1 MYRISQLASR
11 VGLSRSSLLYYE
23 RLGLIQGQR
32 GSNGYR
38 YYSERDVQHVLLIRQ
53 LQAGGLT
60 LSECQQY
67 MHSQLDQTLL
77 QQRLTQLEQEIAA
90 KQQAH
95 QLLSALLGRSS
106 LAYWHHALDQVAP
119 EAHLDWLQ
127 TQGFSRK
134 DAIRLKWLSKDMN
147 THDQYMRD
155 FMQIFSG
162 VSQWGPGSR
171 EDTLAALANVPF
183 SPQQVVDIGCGQ
195 GHSTLLLAQN
205 TQAQIIANDNDEP
218 ALQRLMQTAEQMGL
232 NERIQPHCAD
242 MQQLDLA
249 EAQFDLL
256 WAEGCAYIIGVAQAL
271 RCWAPLLR
279 SQGVLVFSDLIWLTE
294 QPSDE
299 AAVFWQQEYPA
310 MTHLS
315 QRLEDIANS
324 GFKLL
329 HTFTMSK
336 QAWFNYSQPLKQRLH
351 ELESEL
357 GESKAW
363 QDIQTELSIYQRFLG
378 DFGYQM
384 FVLQKP

>member
-11 VGLSRSSLLYYE
+11 VGLSRSALLYYE
-23 RLGLIQGQR
+23 RLGLIQGQC

-38 YYSERDVQHVLLIRQ
+38 YYSERDVQHILLIRQ

-60 LSECQQY
+60 LIECQQY
-67 MHSQLDQTLL
+67 MHSQLDRALL

-95 QLLSALLGRSS
+95 QLLSGLLGRSS
-106 LAYWHHALDQVAP
+106 LAQWHHELDQIAP
-119 EAHLDWLQ
+119 DAHLDWLQ

-155 FMQIFSG
+155 FMHIFAG
-162 VSQWGPGSR
+162 VSQWGPGSS

-183 SPQQVVDIGCGQ
+183 APQQVVDIGCGQ
-195 GHSTLLLAQN
+195 GHSTLLLAQH
-205 TQAQIIANDNDEP
+205 THAQIIANDNDEP

-242 MQQLDLA
+242 MQMLHLA
-249 EAQFDLL
+249 EGEFDLL

-271 RCWAPLLR
+271 KHWQPLLR
-279 SQGVLVFSDLIWLTE
+279 AQGVLVFSDLIWLTE

-299 AAVFWQQEYPA
+299 ATSFWQQEYPA
-310 MTHLS
+310 MTNLQ
-315 QRLEDIANS
+315 QRREDIANS

-329 HTFTMSK
+329 HTFTMSE
-336 QAWFNYSQPLKQRLH
+336 QAWLNYSQPLQQRLH
-351 ELESEL
+351 QLEPEL
-357 GESKAW
+357 GDSSAW
-363 QDIQTELSIYQRFLG
+363 QDIERELSIYQSFLG
-378 DFGYQM
+378 EFGYQM
-384 FVLQKP
+384 FVLQAP